1 MTPPKNRDS
10 FKNHR
15 PNHNTRPSHNAG
27 GNKKTKSGG
36 GDNLLYGLHSVIAGL
51 NNPKR
56 KFKSLH
62 VTQNA
67 ADKVESLAKARGID
81 FEILNGRD
89 LEHICGKDAVH
100 QGVVAKVYP
109 LPALDIRDIEP
120 HGLVVILD
128 QLTDP
133 HNVGAILRTAAAF
146 NVQAVVT
153 QDRNSPLGSA
163 ILAKTAS
170 GGMEHV
176 PIIEVTNLAR
186 AMDQLK
192 KINFTLIGL
201 DSEADQAMGDINIPL
216 PLAIVLGAEGK
227 GLRHKTRQNCDLMAR
242 LDMPGEIKSL
252 NVSNAAAI
260 CLYSLHTNNVLK

>member
-1 MTPPKNRDS
+1 MANPKNRDK
-10 FKNHR
+10 FKKHQPR
-15 PNHNTRPSHNAG
+15 PTNTGFGKKKPKSD
-27 GNKKTKSGG
+27 GNE
-36 GDNLLYGLHSVIAGL
+36 NLLYGLHSVIAGL

-56 KFKSLH
+56 KFKSLYA
-62 VTQNA
+62 TQNT
-67 ADKVESLAKARGID
+67 ADKVESLAKERGINL
-81 FEILNGRD
+81 EILTGRD
-89 LEHICGKDAVH
+89 LENICGQGTVH
-100 QGVVAKVYP
+100 QGIVGKVYP

-120 HGLVVILD
+120 QGLVVVLD

-146 NVQAVVT
+146 NVQAIVT
-153 QDRNSPLGSA
+153 QDRNSPQGSA

-201 DSEADQAMGDINIPL
+201 DSEADQAMADINIPL

-242 LDMPGEIKSL
+242 LDMPGQIKSL

-260 CLYSLHTNNVLK
+260 CLYALHGKS